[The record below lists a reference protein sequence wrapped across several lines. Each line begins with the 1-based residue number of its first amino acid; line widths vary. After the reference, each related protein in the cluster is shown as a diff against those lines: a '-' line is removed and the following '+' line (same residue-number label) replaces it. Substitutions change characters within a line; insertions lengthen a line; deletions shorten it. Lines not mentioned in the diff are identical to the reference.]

1 VSSHDV
7 SGAAAA
13 IDRHMPRS
21 APALLGST
29 TFWIGAALLVLI
41 LGFGL
46 LSEDYVF
53 FEPDNLTSMALNS
66 VVAVLLACGA
76 TYLLGAGL
84 LDLSIGANL
93 ILSSVIAAKV
103 MVAVSGSPAQ
113 VEQGI
118 YPRLELGI
126 AVGVA
131 AAVAAGV
138 AFGLVNALLVTRLR
152 INSFIVTLATTGIG
166 TGLALVLTNGINV
179 AYVPREIQL
188 DFGAGKILGFL
199 PVPVILAAVVA
210 AWLWFVL
217 NRTRFGLYTIAIGSS
232 PEAAARA
239 NVNVDRHTMKLF
251 ALMGA
256 LVGLAAIVDISRF
269 GTTNVVGHQTDALA
283 AIAAAVIG
291 GTSLFGGRA
300 AVGGTV
306 LGALI
311 PVVLATGLVILDVVS
326 YYQLIVVGVIVILA
340 VFLDQIRRRRF
351 E

>member
-1 VSSHDV
+1 VSANDATTPAP
-7 SGAAAA
+7 GADTRVGIAG
-13 IDRHMPRS
+13 PRFLS
-21 APALLGST
+21 ST
-29 TFWIGAALLVLI
+29 TFWIGVALIVLI

-53 FEPDNLTSMALNS
+53 FEPDNLSTMAVNS

-103 MVAVSGSPAQ
+103 MVAVSGSSEE
-113 VEQGI
+113 VSQGI
-118 YPRLELGI
+118 YPNLELGI
-126 AVGVA
+126 ACGVL
-131 AAVAAGV
+131 AAVASGV
-138 AFGLVNALLVTRLR
+138 AFGLVNATLVTRLR

-166 TGLALVLTNGINV
+166 TGISLVLTDGVNV
-179 AYVPREIQL
+179 AYVPREIQT
-188 DFGAGKILGFL
+188 DFGVAKLFDFL
-199 PVPVILAAVVA
+199 PLPVIVAVVVA
-210 AWLWFVL
+210 LSLWFVL
-217 NRTRFGLYTIAIGSS
+217 NRTRFGVYTIAIGSS
-232 PEAAARA
+232 PESALRA
-239 NVNVDRHTMKLF
+239 NVKVDRHTVKLF

-269 GTTNVVGHQTDALA
+269 GTTNVIGHQTDALA
-283 AIAAAVIG
+283 AISAAVIG

>member
-1 VSSHDV
+1 MSAHDV
-7 SGAAAA
+7 EARPPA
-13 IDRHMPRS
+13 DTRVHKPRPGFLS
-21 APALLGST
+21 ST
-29 TFWIGAALLVLI
+29 TFWIGIALVILVV
-41 LGFGL
+41 GFGA

-53 FEPDNLTSMALNS
+53 FEPDNLTTMAVNS
-66 VVAVLLACGA
+66 VVAILLACGA

-93 ILSSVIAAKV
+93 ILSSVVAAKV
-103 MVAVSGSPAQ
+103 MVAVAGSAEQ
-113 VEQGI
+113 VSQGI
-118 YPRLELGI
+118 YPHLELGI
-126 AVGVA
+126 ACGVVA
-131 AAVAAGV
+131 AVLSGV
-138 AFGLVNALLVTRLR
+138 IFGLVNATLVTRLR

-166 TGLALVLTNGINV
+166 TGIALVLTNGVNV
-179 AYVPREIQL
+179 SYVPREIQSE
-188 DFGAGKILGFL
+188 FGVAKVFNFL
-199 PVPVILAAVVA
+199 PLPVIVAVIVA
-210 AWLWFVL
+210 GALWFVL

-232 PEAAARA
+232 PESAVRA
-239 NVNVDRHTMKLF
+239 NVNVDRHTVKLF
-251 ALMGA
+251 TLMGG

-269 GTTNVVGHQTDALA
+269 GTTNVIGHQTDALA
-283 AIAAAVIG
+283 AISAAVIG

-300 AVGGTV
+300 AVGGSV

>member
-1 VSSHDV
+1 
-7 SGAAAA
+7 
-13 IDRHMPRS
+13 
-21 APALLGST
+21 
-29 TFWIGAALLVLI
+29 
-41 LGFGL
+41 
-46 LSEDYVF
+46 
-53 FEPDNLTSMALNS
+53 
-66 VVAVLLACGA
+66 VVAILLACGA

-93 ILSSVIAAKV
+93 ILSSIVAAKV
-103 MVAVSGSPAQ
+103 TVAVAGSPAQ
-113 VEQGI
+113 VENGV
-118 YPRLELGI
+118 YPHLELGI
-126 AVGVA
+126 ACGVVA
-131 AAVAAGV
+131 AVLAGI
-138 AFGLVNALLVTRLR
+138 AFGLVNALLVTRLK

-166 TGLALVLTNGINV
+166 TGIGLVLTNGVNV
-179 AYVPREIQL
+179 SYVPREIQTE
-188 DFGAGKILGFL
+188 FGVAKLFNFL
-199 PVPVILAAVVA
+199 PLPVIVA
-210 AWLWFVL
+210 AIVAGWLWFVL

-232 PEAAARA
+232 AESAVRS
-239 NVNVDRHTMKLF
+239 NVNVNRHTVKLF
-251 ALMGA
+251 ALMGG
-256 LVGLAAIVDISRF
+256 LVGLAAMVDISRF

-283 AIAAAVIG
+283 AISAAVIG